1 MTNLIKR
8 LRLARMLQMFGE
20 ITTAEGVTFDYEGD
34 LDVNVEVYTPG
45 EDGDLVPVPDG
56 TYEYDN
62 KLYTVEGGIITVI
75 ADKDSAASIVED
87 NPEPAASDAEPN
99 SEDAPVEEKPAEEEP
114 VEEPVTE
121 EPAPAEEP
129 AVEEEPA
136 EEEPTAEEEPAA
148 EEGNDVDALKAENE
162 ELKAK
167 IDELNAKI
175 AELEAKIAEAE
186 EPAEDPAD
194 QKFKKQEP
202 VKDGNKNEYNLI
214 AALRKQRE
222 EE

>member
-87 NPEPAASDAEPN
+87 NPEPAPAEEEKPA
-99 SEDAPVEEKPAEEEP
+99 EEEQPAEEPAPEEEPVEEKPAEEEQ
-114 VEEPVTE
+114 
-121 EPAPAEEP
+121 PAEE
-129 AVEEEPA
+129 EKPA
-136 EEEPTAEEEPAA
+136 EEEPAPSEEEEPV
-148 EEGNDVDALKAENE
+148 EDVDALKAENE

-202 VKDGNKNEYNLI
+202 VKDESKNEYNII

-222 EE
+222 E